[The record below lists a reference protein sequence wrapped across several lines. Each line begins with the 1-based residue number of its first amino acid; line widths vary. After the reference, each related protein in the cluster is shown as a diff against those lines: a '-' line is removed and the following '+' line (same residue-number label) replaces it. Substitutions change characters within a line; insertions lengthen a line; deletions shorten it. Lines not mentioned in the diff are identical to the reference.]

1 MHELAF
7 LSLCKLDLK
16 KLDRRYVMIEMEGKP
31 FRVRVLVYG
40 GDSSN
45 KKTLCMTHG
54 WLGNSTGWTWMLKPL
69 AEHYR
74 LVLFDCAS
82 WGLNTKLD
90 KSVALESPEAAEV
103 WLREWSV
110 KLFDAMTDQGMVP
123 DKFYL
128 AGHSVGGWLAAQYAS

>member
-1 MHELAF
+1 
-7 LSLCKLDLK
+7 
-16 KLDRRYVMIEMEGKP
+16 MEGKP

-40 GDSSN
+40 TSKEK

-69 AEHYR
+69 SDHYR

-90 KSVALESPEAAEV
+90 TSSALDSPEAAED

-110 KLFDAMTDQGMVP
+110 KLFDKMTERKVVP

-128 AGHSVGGWLAAQYAS
+128 AGHSCGGWLVAQYAS